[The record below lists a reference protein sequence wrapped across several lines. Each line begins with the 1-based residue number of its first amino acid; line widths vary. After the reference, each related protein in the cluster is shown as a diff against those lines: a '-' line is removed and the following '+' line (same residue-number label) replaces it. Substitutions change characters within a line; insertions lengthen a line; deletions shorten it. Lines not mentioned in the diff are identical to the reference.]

1 MRSRPVWEYSL
12 TGDGDDVRTRL
23 EPLLEWASTAE

>member
-1 MRSRPVWEYSL
+1 MRSARVEYSL